1 MTRRRRTTT
10 RRSCGLALRQAP
22 RRRGAGVIAGLVAVL
37 LLLLLTAGGLLGA
50 AGPVAA
56 RSQTFH
62 HNDDWLHL
70 WAVLD
75 HFETQPPTV
84 PVVYLL
90 GGSAAR
96 ECTTLDAPWSDQVSR
111 LAGRKIRTIN
121 LGAAGQS
128 FLRDI
133 TIVDRMP
140 HVPSVMLIGINLGR
154 FATKP
159 PVRSVAAAHRPLGS
173 ILTSYTQHRFVAGD
187 VLDDAAKRVL
197 LSKWVARRYPAFKAH
212 YAYDF
217 HQLDLLVAECQRL
230 GLHPELVNLP
240 LNDAIVRPAL
250 DAPRAKYAKGCR
262 ALAARYH
269 IHYFDF
275 VGQVGLKSQ
284 DFVDLWHCVPS
295 GRVKFQARLS
305 RVIHRVIDE
314 VGLGKG

>member
-1 MTRRRRTTT
+1 MTGLRRLTAT
-10 RRSCGLALRQAP
+10 G
-22 RRRGAGVIAGLVAVL
+22 L
-37 LLLLLTAGGLLGA
+37 LLLLVTAGGLLGA
-50 AGPVAA
+50 AGPAAA

-75 HFETQPPTV
+75 QLQKQPPKV

-96 ECTTLDAPWSDQVSR
+96 ECTTLDGPWSDQVSR
-111 LAGRKIRTIN
+111 LTGRRIRAIN
-121 LGAAGQS
+121 LGAAGQG

-133 TIVDRMP
+133 TIVDKMP
-140 HVPSVMLIGINLGR
+140 RTPAIVLIGINLGR

-159 PVRSVAAAHRPLGS
+159 PATAAAETERPLGS
-173 ILTSYTQHRFVAGD
+173 ILTTYTQHRFVSGD
-187 VLDDAAKRVL
+187 VLGDAAKRVL
-197 LSKWVARRYPAFKAH
+197 LSKWLATRYPAFKAH
-212 YAYDF
+212 YAYDY
-217 HQLDLLVAECQRL
+217 HALDLLIAECQRL

-262 ALAARYH
+262 ALAAKYH
-269 IHYFDF
+269 IHYYDF
-275 VGQVGLKSQ
+275 VGQVGFVSR

-295 GRVKFQARLS
+295 GRVKYQARLS
-305 RVIHRVIDE
+305 RVIHRIIDE
-314 VGLGKG
+314 VGLAQS

>member
-1 MTRRRRTTT
+1 MTRRRREPPA
-10 RRSCGLALRQAP
+10 RHDLEDRSLRLP
-22 RRRGAGVIAGLVAVL
+22 RRRLAGLAAGL

-50 AGPVAA
+50 AAPAGALSA
-56 RSQTFH
+56 TFH

-75 HFETQPPTV
+75 QFQTSPPKV

-90 GGSAAR
+90 GGSSAR
-96 ECTTLDAPWSDQVSR
+96 ECTTLDAPWSAQVSR
-111 LAGRKIRTIN
+111 LTGRKIRAIN
-121 LGAAGQS
+121 LGAAGQG

-140 HVPSVMLIGINLGR
+140 HVPSVVLIGINLGR

-159 PVRSVAAAHRPLGS
+159 PATVAAETERPPGS
-173 ILTSYTQHRFVAGD
+173 ILTTYTQHRFVSGD
-187 VLDDAAKRVL
+187 VLADAAKRVL
-197 LSKWVARRYPAFKAH
+197 LSKWLATRYPAFKAH
-212 YAYDF
+212 YAYDY
-217 HQLDLLVAECQRL
+217 HALDLLIAECQRL
-230 GLHPELVNLP
+230 GVHPELVNLP

-262 ALAARYH
+262 ALAAKYH

-275 VGQVGLKSQ
+275 VGQVGFASR
-284 DFVDLWHCVPS
+284 DFVDLWHCAPS
-295 GRVKFQARLS
+295 GRAKFQPRLS
-305 RVIHRVIDE
+305 RVIRTVVDE

>member
-1 MTRRRRTTT
+1 MTSLRRLTAT
-10 RRSCGLALRQAP
+10 G
-22 RRRGAGVIAGLVAVL
+22 L

-56 RSQTFH
+56 RSQAFH
-62 HNDDWLHL
+62 HHDDWRHL

-75 HFETQPPTV
+75 QFKTKPPTV

-96 ECTTLDAPWSDQVSR
+96 ECTTRDAAWSDQVSR
-111 LAGRKIRTIN
+111 LTGRRIRAIN
-121 LGAAGQS
+121 LGAASQG

-133 TIVDRMP
+133 TIVDEMP
-140 HVPSVMLIGINLGR
+140 HVSSIVLIGINLGR

-159 PVRSVAAAHRPLGS
+159 PRKAVVPAVRSVPS
-173 ILTSYTQHRFVAGD
+173 ILTTYTQHRFVGGD
-187 VLDDAAKRVL
+187 VLGDGAKRVL
-197 LSKWVARRYPAFKAH
+197 LNKWVATRYPAFKAN
-212 YAYDF
+212 YAIDY
-217 HQLDLLVAECQRL
+217 HELDLLISECQRL

-240 LNDAIVRPAL
+240 LNEAIVKPAL
-250 DAPRAKYAKGCR
+250 DAPRARYAKGCR
-262 ALAARYH
+262 ALAAKYH

-275 VGQVGLKSQ
+275 VGHVGLKSQ
-284 DFVDLWHCVPS
+284 DFVDLWHCAPS

-314 VGLGKG
+314 VGLAQS

>member
-1 MTRRRRTTT
+1 MTGLRRLTAT
-10 RRSCGLALRQAP
+10 G
-22 RRRGAGVIAGLVAVL
+22 L

-50 AGPVAA
+50 AGPAAA

-75 HFETQPPTV
+75 QFQTSPPQV

-90 GGSAAR
+90 GGSSAR
-96 ECTTLDAPWSDQVSR
+96 ECTTFDAPWSAQVSR
-111 LAGRKIRTIN
+111 LTGRKIRAVN

-128 FLRDI
+128 FLRDV
-133 TIVDRMP
+133 TIVDKMP
-140 HVPSVMLIGINLGR
+140 HVPSVVLIGINLGR

-159 PVRSVAAAHRPLGS
+159 RAKSAAAADPPLGS
-173 ILTSYTQHRFVAGD
+173 ILTTYTQHRFVAGD
-187 VLDDAAKRVL
+187 VLGDAAKRVL
-197 LSKWVARRYPAFKAH
+197 LEKWVARRYPAFKTN
-212 YAYDF
+212 YAYDY
-217 HQLDLLVAECQRL
+217 HQLDLLLAECLRL

-240 LNDAIVRPAL
+240 LNDAIVKPAL

-262 ALAARYH
+262 ALAAKYH

-275 VGQVGLKSQ
+275 VGQVGFGSR
-284 DFVDLWHCVPS
+284 DFVDLWHCAPS

-305 RVIHRVIDE
+305 RVIHTVIDE